1 MSFLSIFGN
10 KKTPEQMMR
19 EYKRTLDKT
28 IRDLERERVKMQA
41 QEKKLLQ
48 DMRKMAKQNQMEAVK
63 IMARDLVRTRAYV
76 TKFYQMKAQMQ
87 AVSLRL
93 QTMKSTATMTDCMKG
108 VTKAMMGMNRQMNIP
123 AMQRI
128 MMEYEKQSEVME
140 MKQEIMNDTID
151 DVMDT
156 EGSEDAEANEM
167 VNQVL
172 DELKLDFNQKI
183 GAADSQLVSQNQGEE
198 QNDDLQARL
207 DKLRKS

>member
-1 MSFLSIFGN
+1 
-10 KKTPEQMMR
+10 
-19 EYKRTLDKT
+19 
-28 IRDLERERVKMQA
+28 MQS

-183 GAADSQLVSQNQGEE
+183 GAADSQLVGQPQGEE